1 MGIGS
6 SEKEEQRRRKKK
18 KGKGWVKMGH
28 VRGTWVSKKNGR
40 RKNGLGEGK
49 KKQWPVELRP
59 RREGKEKEKQ
69 LGRANQA
76 QVERNKKKSCAVH
89 MII

>member
-49 KKQWPVELRP
+49 KNNGPWNSGPGVKERKRKSNWAVQIRP
-59 RREGKEKEKQ
+59 RWREIKRSHVQ
-69 LGRANQA
+69 
-76 QVERNKKKSCAVH
+76 CT
-89 MII
+89 